1 MQVEQ
6 LCVQGRGLT
15 WMKGRKRE
23 GREKKGRDGKVK
35 KRRKRK

>member
-6 LCVQGRGLT
+6 LSVQGRGLT
-15 WMKGRKRE
+15 WMKERKRK